1 MKKTS
6 ALFGIG
12 LSIIFVIIGLS
23 LITKKTS
30 SIEFLTPATV
40 KVVGVVCVTFFGSIT
55 LIGLYKFLKR

>member
-1 MKKTS
+1 
-6 ALFGIG
+6 
-12 LSIIFVIIGLS
+12 

-55 LIGLYKFLKR
+55 LIGLYKFLKRNN